1 MSKSLGLFGDAE
13 KPSAKLESFK
23 KPKPSDKLES
33 FKPVAKVEKPKEEP
47 VIKKKENRVFDGKV
61 TSMSDE
67 ERLEKFPNGPT
78 PFSKLKKKKV
88 NLKNQFKAE
97 LVKGCKIEDQL
108 SMWKSYQVLGLTAKE
123 AKEVITDLIEHYD
136 FRAIS
141 A

>member
-33 FKPVAKVEKPKEEP
+33 FKPVAKVEKEPP
-47 VIKKKENRVFDGKV
+47 VIKKKEKENR
-61 TSMSDE
+61 TSAPLMSDE
-67 ERLEKFPNGPT
+67 ERLEKFPNGAT